1 MEASRPPAM
10 EPHYRQAVLSAAE
23 HWLDGVREGRMGPC
37 CCGVHY
43 VGALL
48 SADIGILVGWCEI

>member
-1 MEASRPPAM
+1 M

>member
-1 MEASRPPAM
+1 MRS
-10 EPHYRQAVLSAAE
+10 
-23 HWLDGVREGRMGPC
+23 C

-48 SADIGILVGWCEI
+48 CADIGILVGWCQIWHLVSDVICLLSNRLGGVLSVQRAWWAIAAPL

>member
-1 MEASRPPAM
+1 M
-10 EPHYRQAVLSAAE
+10 EPHYRKAVLSAAE
-23 HWLDGVREGRMGPC
+23 HWLDDAREGRMRPC

-48 SADIGILVGWCEI
+48 CADIGILVGWCEI